1 MGTIKNKKMKFVSL
15 FVAIAA
21 AALVQ
26 KDGEK
31 KAATPQDSHDAMT
44 STRDTSRSVVAEQN
58 RFEAELAAMH
68 ASNMANADNAAQTLK
83 NSVRA
88 AREKQK
94 TETNQI
100 PAMKTYG
107 DK

>member
-1 MGTIKNKKMKFVSL
+1 MKFVSL

-21 AALVQ
+21 AAIVQ

-31 KAATPQDSHDAMT
+31 KAADPAASHAARADSLKAGLAA
-44 STRDTSRSVVAEQN
+44 VAEQQ
-58 RFEAELAAMH
+58 RFEASHGAMH
-68 ASNMANADNAAQTLK
+68 ASNMATADNAAQTLK

-94 TETNQI
+94 TEN
-100 PAMKTYG
+100 
-107 DK
+107 D